1 MAGEML
7 SNPPGSMNI
16 NVKTKIRYK
25 GQEYSS
31 PKELP
36 PEVRSSYEK
45 ALAGAAR
52 GKITINGREFGR
64 ENEMPEEMRNF
75 AEDVINLVQ
84 NNGEVTLPVS
94 SRSSE
99 PLVTKGQMKLI
110 LAVAGALILGAL
122 TIVATSI
129 R

>member
-7 SNPPGSMNI
+7 SSPPGSM
-16 NVKTKIRYK
+16 K
-25 GQEYSS
+25 S
-31 PKELP
+31 
-36 PEVRSSYEK
+36 
-45 ALAGAAR
+45 
-52 GKITINGREFGR
+52 
-64 ENEMPEEMRNF
+64 ENEIPEEMRNF

-99 PLVTKGQMKLI
+99 PLVTKGQMKVI
-110 LAVAGALILGAL
+110 LVVAGALVLGAL